1 MSQRLVL
8 STVGISILLNGL
20 EKTEQEWR
28 ERLNAAA
35 NQPELSPELEDKVNE
50 LSQRVL
56 DRMQNSSVQEN
67 RKRCAEL
74 NGLYGLYGNNLA
86 AASKDTHFLIATD
99 TALGKASATILQEF
113 LRANQIQQVQVYIP
127 PNLSTESTAKFS
139 GGMKALIRWCEDTL
153 PGYQERKYEIV
164 FNLTGGFKGMQGYLT
179 TVGMLYANQLVYIF
193 EGGEQLLSIPK
204 LPLQIKLEEVRQHG
218 VHLAMMAEGYLL
230 PSQQAAG
237 IPSSLLEED
246 GDYVTLSDW
255 GLLVWNKAKEE
266 LLCEELLPFPFMEFS
281 DRFKKDFK
289 DAECKDKVQLQES
302 LAKVAKILAESHGD
316 PSGLKSDRGLQYD
329 NYTHKKQGNLPIGHF
344 RVSQATR
351 VSCTFEG
358 GRLHLRRFGREEEV
372 NANP

>member
-1 MSQRLVL
+1 MVL

-28 ERLNAAA
+28 ERLSAAA
-35 NQPELSPELEDKVNE
+35 NHPELSPELADKVNE
-50 LSQRVL
+50 LTQRVL
-56 DRMQNSSVQEN
+56 DRMQNSSVHEN

-74 NGLYGLYGNNLA
+74 NGLYGIYDNNLA

-99 TALGKASATILQEF
+99 TALGKASANILQEF
-113 LRANQIQQVQVYIP
+113 LRANQIQQVQVFIP

-139 GGMKALIRWCEDTL
+139 GGMKALINWCEDTL
-153 PGYQERKYEIV
+153 PGYQEREYEIV

-179 TVGMLYANQLVYIF
+179 TVGMLYADQLVYIF

-204 LPLQIKLEEVRQHG
+204 LPLQINLEAVRQHG

-230 PSQQAAG
+230 PLQQAAG
-237 IPSSLLEED
+237 IPSSLLEEED
-246 GDYVTLSDW
+246 RDYVTFSDW
-255 GLLVWNKAKEE
+255 GLLVWNKAKEK

-289 DAECKDKVQLQES
+289 DAERKDKVQLQET
-302 LAKVAKILAESHGD
+302 LAKVAKILAESNGD

-351 VSCTFEG
+351 VSCTYEAG
-358 GRLHLRRFGREEEV
+358 KLHLRRFGREEEV